1 MEVDELIRLKT
12 INRVKSE
19 QAIRRSKALVK
30 GTRNRLGRPMRAPEP
45 PPAWAKDPFQRM
57 EIVRQEAR
65 QLRETS
71 RRAIEQS
78 KTARGR
84 QVALQNRS
92 LSPQDSAKAGS
103 S

>member
-30 GTRNRLGRPMRAPEP
+30 GTRNRLGRPMQPPEP
-45 PPAWAKDPFQRM
+45 PLDWANDSFRRM

-65 QLRETS
+65 ELRERS

-78 KTARGR
+78 KAARGR
-84 QVALQNRS
+84 QVALQDRLFS
-92 LSPQDSAKAGS
+92 SPSHD
-103 S
+103 